1 MQNLCTKQRG
11 GLYFEG
17 KRVAFGEPGQRSAPT
32 TLIYDTL
39 QVCAPQN
46 IPAGGSRCRHSPWA
60 LPHWEPVTL
69 LRGGGG
75 AVDEG
80 HPQLPHHSSAVQG
93 EARKRL
99 VPGSDRG
106 LARADM
112 AAERLNLA
120 LTPRQEPQSC
130 SLLFWGE
137 KQKNTTEGMVSKE
150 HQITPFRPASAA
162 LPPASCHYC
171 SAGGATLVPGPC
183 CHHRCQGQG
192 DTAPAQGTPVPP
204 VPTAWQPAPEDVFF
218 WE

>member
-1 MQNLCTKQRG
+1 M
-11 GLYFEG
+11 
-17 KRVAFGEPGQRSAPT
+17 AFGEPGQRSALT
-32 TLIYDTL
+32 TLIYDTR

-46 IPAGGSRCRHSPWA
+46 IPAGGSGNRQSPRA

-75 AVDEG
+75 AMDEG
-80 HPQLPHHSSAVQG
+80 HPQLPHPSSAVRG

-106 LARADM
+106 LARADT
-112 AAERLNLA
+112 AAEGLNLA

-130 SLLFWGE
+130 SLLFWGG
-137 KQKNTTEGMVSKE
+137 KTKNTAEVMVSKE
-150 HQITPFRPASAA
+150 HQIAPFRPASAA

-183 CHHRCQGQG
+183 CHRRCQGQG
-192 DTAPAQGTPVPP
+192 DTAPAQGTLLTP
-204 VPTAWQPAPEDVFF
+204 VPTAWQPAPEDVGFF
-218 WE
+218 LE